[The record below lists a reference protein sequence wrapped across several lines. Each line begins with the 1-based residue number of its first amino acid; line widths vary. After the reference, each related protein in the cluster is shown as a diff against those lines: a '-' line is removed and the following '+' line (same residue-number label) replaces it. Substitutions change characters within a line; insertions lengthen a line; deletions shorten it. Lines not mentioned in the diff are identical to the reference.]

1 MRRFSHHEMLGLYL
15 IHLSATLTD
24 VFTLCAQHL
33 WMPFPENSP
42 SQTFCWC
49 LEHFLPEACC
59 PHQQGCME
67 KVVTFL
73 LIRGLGGFLLWKT
86 ILSIFCP
93 LLVSQQA
100 SPHLV
105 THCRPHFPR
114 HHCLCCS
121 GLRFQKIKRFPG
133 LYWGEKGCLTCGT
146 GHADAFNSNP
156 LFGHCAYPF
165 FISASH
171 NCGHDGAA
179 CFLSYWN
186 NN

>member
-24 VFTLCAQHL
+24 VLTLCAQHL

-73 LIRGLGGFLLWKT
+73 LIRSLGVFFIMEDYFVHFLSSAGVTAGIPSFGHSLQTTFSQTPLFMLLWAQ
-86 ILSIFCP
+86 IP
-93 LLVSQQA
+93 EN
-100 SPHLV
+100 
-105 THCRPHFPR
+105 
-114 HHCLCCS
+114 
-121 GLRFQKIKRFPG
+121 KRFSWALLEWEG
-133 LYWGEKGCLTCGT
+133 LPYLWDRPCWCLQQQPTFWTLC
-146 GHADAFNSNP
+146 
-156 LFGHCAYPF
+156 
-165 FISASH
+165 ISVLYFS
-171 NCGHDGAA
+171 
-179 CFLSYWN
+179 FS
-186 NN
+186 